1 MNAVSVYNVSKTLKD
16 EALFSNVSFGLDIG
30 ERIGLVGRNGAGKS
44 TFLKIIAGI
53 LEPDSG
59 EVTIN
64 NSCRVAYLEQDVH
77 FPEGCTLEQFVL
89 LGDDPHV
96 KLLREFQEGNHDV
109 FDKIESLGLWSVQD
123 RYRSYLGELN
133 VQEPMDKMMAQLSG
147 GTQKKAAI
155 ARIMAIEPNILLLD
169 EPTNHLDIPAIEWL
183 ETKLGSTSSG
193 YGAGG
198 FTVVLVTHDRYFLDR
213 ICTRTM
219 EIDGHKAYFYDGGY
233 TQFTE
238 HKAERLNAMQKEQ
251 DRLATILRRE
261 VEWLHR
267 GPKART
273 GKDSGRKQRIEE
285 MRSQQ
290 TRKEEDQRE
299 FSSMTRR
306 MGKKIL
312 ELKDASAMRGGRTI
326 VKDLSIEFTKG
337 MRIGVIGANGSGKS
351 TLLDLITGRIA
362 PSEGEVDT
370 GLNTAFGYYDQ
381 KASALPLGSTMLEYI
396 EEIGQNITLSD
407 GYSVTPARFLELF
420 GFPSSFHRLPIGVL
434 SGGEKRRLYLIAT
447 IVRNP
452 NFLVLDEPT
461 NDLDIDTLCRLE
473 QYILDFQGCVVCVSH
488 DRAFLDK
495 VCNELIVMPNAIR
508 FEGGYSDYR
517 RYEDEKEEEKKADQR
532 NQRNN
537 GPKSAAPQKKQDNSP
552 KTGTNT
558 EAPNPNKAKR
568 KLTFKEQRELE
579 GLPALIEELEERKT
593 QLEEFFSSGKLD
605 TTGESTKEYESTLQ
619 QLETLYARWEELE
632 SLSNAH

>member
-16 EALFSNVSFGLDIG
+16 EALFNNVSFGLDVG
-30 ERIGLVGRNGAGKS
+30 ERIGLVGKNGAGKS
-44 TFLKIIAGI
+44 TFLKIVAGLI
-53 LEPDSG
+53 EPDSG

-77 FPEGCTLEQFVL
+77 FPEGCTLEKFVL
-89 LGDDPHV
+89 LGDDPHA
-96 KLLREFQEGNHDV
+96 KLLREFDEGNHDV

-123 RYRSYLGELN
+123 KYRSYLSELD
-133 VQEPMDKMMAQLSG
+133 VHEPMDKMMSQLSG

-155 ARIMAIEPNILLLD
+155 ARILAIEPNILLLD

-183 ETKLGSTSSG
+183 EGKLSSSSSG
-193 YGAGG
+193 YGTGG
-198 FTVVLVTHDRYFLDR
+198 FTVILVTHDRYFLDR

-219 EIDGHKAYFYDGGY
+219 EIDGRKAYFYDGGY

-273 GKDSGRKQRIEE
+273 GKDSGRTQRIEE

-290 TRKEEDQRE
+290 TRKEEETRD
-299 FSSMTRR
+299 FSSMVRR

-312 ELKDASAMRGGRTI
+312 ELKKASAIRGGRTI
-326 VKDLSIEFTKG
+326 VEDLSIEFTKG
-337 MRIGVIGANGSGKS
+337 MRIGVIGPNGSGKS

-362 PSEGEVDT
+362 PSSGEVDT
-370 GLNTAFGYYDQ
+370 GLNTIFGYYDQ
-381 KASALPLGSTMLEYI
+381 KASTLPLGNTMLEYI
-396 EEIGQNITLSD
+396 EEIGQNITLAD

-420 GFPSSFHRLPIGVL
+420 GFPSSFHRLPIGIL
-434 SGGEKRRLYLIAT
+434 SGGEKRRLYLLAT

-488 DRAFLDK
+488 DRAFLDRT
-495 VCNELIVMPNAIR
+495 CNELIVMPQAVR
-508 FEGGYSDYR
+508 FEGDYSDYR
-517 RYEDEKEEEKKADQR
+517 RYEDEKQQERKQSQK
-532 NQRNN
+532 NTGMKNN
-537 GPKSAAPQKKQDNSP
+537 GSNPAQQQKKQDNNLGQGNGIQVKP
-552 KTGTNT
+552 
-558 EAPNPNKAKR
+558 KR

-579 GLPALIEELEERKT
+579 GLPSSIEAMEGRKT
-593 QLEEFFSSGKLD
+593 QLEDFFSSGKLD
-605 TTGESTKEYESTLQ
+605 ATGETTKEYEATLQ
-619 QLETLYARWEELE
+619 QLETMYARWEELE
-632 SLSNAH
+632 GLV

>member
-30 ERIGLVGRNGAGKS
+30 ERLGLVGRNGAGKS
-44 TFLKIIAGI
+44 TFLRILAGI
-53 LEPDSG
+53 IEPDSG

-64 NSCRVAYLEQDVH
+64 GSCRVAYLEQDVR
-77 FPEGCTLEQFVL
+77 FPEDCTLGQFVL

-96 KLLREFQEGNHDV
+96 RLLREFQDGNHDV
-109 FDKIESLGLWSVQD
+109 FDRIETLGLWNLED

-133 VQEPMDKMMAQLSG
+133 VTEPMDKPMSQLSG

-183 ETKLGSTSSG
+183 ENKLGTASSNNG
-193 YGAGG
+193 TGG

-219 EIDGHKAYFYDGGY
+219 EIDGRKAYFYDGGY
-233 TQFTE
+233 TNFTE
-238 HKAERLNAMQKEQ
+238 RKAERLNAMQKEQ

-290 TRKEEDQRE
+290 TQKEESQRE
-299 FSSMTRR
+299 FSSAVRR

-312 ELKDASAMRGGRTI
+312 ELKDASAVRGSATI
-326 VKDLSIEFTKG
+326 VDGLSIEFTKG
-337 MRIGVIGANGSGKS
+337 MRIGVIGPNGSGKS
-351 TLLDLITGRIA
+351 TLLDLMTGHIA
-362 PSEGEVDT
+362 PSEGIVDT
-370 GLNTAFGYYDQ
+370 GLNTVFGYYDQ
-381 KASALPLGSTMLEYI
+381 KSARLPLEDTMLEYI
-396 EEIGQNITLSD
+396 EEIGQSIKLAD
-407 GYSVTPARFLELF
+407 GYVVTPARFLELF
-420 GFPSSFHRLPIGVL
+420 GFPSSFHRIPIGML
-434 SGGEKRRLYLIAT
+434 SGGERRRLYLLAT

-488 DRAFLDK
+488 DRAFLDRT
-495 VCNELIVMPNAIR
+495 CTELIVMPNARR
-508 FEGGYSDYR
+508 FEGNYSDYR
-517 RYEDEKEEEKKADQR
+517 RSEDARRQNERNANDSLKASNAMR
-532 NQRNN
+532 NGGDGRTSGGRNEI
-537 GPKSAAPQKKQDNSP
+537 GLQKPTRRRLS
-552 KTGTNT
+552 
-558 EAPNPNKAKR
+558 
-568 KLTFKEQRELE
+568 FKEQRELE
-579 GLPALIEELEERKT
+579 GLPASIEALEERKA
-593 QLEEFFSSGKLD
+593 QLEDFFSSGKPDL
-605 TTGESTKEYESTLQ
+605 TGESTKEYSAVLE
-619 QLETLYARWEELE
+619 QLEGLYARWEELE
-632 SLSNAH
+632 NLA

>member
-30 ERIGLVGRNGAGKS
+30 ERLGLVGRNGAGKS
-44 TFLKIIAGI
+44 TFLRILAGI
-53 LEPDSG
+53 IEPDSG

-64 NSCRVAYLEQDVH
+64 GSCRVAYLEQDVR
-77 FPEGCTLEQFVL
+77 FPEDCTLGQFVL

-96 KLLREFQEGNHDV
+96 RLLREFQDGNHDV
-109 FDKIESLGLWSVQD
+109 FDRIETLGLWNLED

-133 VQEPMDKMMAQLSG
+133 VTEPMDKPMSQLSG

-183 ETKLGSTSSG
+183 ENKLGTASSNNST
-193 YGAGG
+193 GG

-219 EIDGHKAYFYDGGY
+219 EIDGRKAYIYDGGY
-233 TQFTE
+233 TNFTE
-238 HKAERLNAMQKEQ
+238 RKAERLNAIQKEQ

-290 TRKEEDQRE
+290 TQKEESQRE
-299 FSSMTRR
+299 FSSAVRR

-312 ELKDASAMRGGRTI
+312 ELKDASAVRGSATI
-326 VKDLSIEFTKG
+326 VDGLSIEFTKG
-337 MRIGVIGANGSGKS
+337 MRIGVIGPNGSGKS
-351 TLLDLITGRIA
+351 TLLDLMTGHIA
-362 PSEGEVDT
+362 PSEGIVDT
-370 GLNTAFGYYDQ
+370 GLNTVFGYYDQ
-381 KASALPLGSTMLEYI
+381 KSARLPLEDTMLEYI
-396 EEIGQNITLSD
+396 EEIGQSIKLAD
-407 GYSVTPARFLELF
+407 GYVVTPARFLELF
-420 GFPSSFHRLPIGVL
+420 GFPSSFHRIPIGML
-434 SGGEKRRLYLIAT
+434 SGGERRRLYLLAT

-488 DRAFLDK
+488 DRAFLDRT
-495 VCNELIVMPNAIR
+495 CTELIVMPNARR
-508 FEGGYSDYR
+508 FEGNYSDYR
-517 RYEDEKEEEKKADQR
+517 RSEDARRQNERNANDSLKASNAMR
-532 NQRNN
+532 NGGDGRTSGGRNEI
-537 GPKSAAPQKKQDNSP
+537 GLQKPTRRRLS
-552 KTGTNT
+552 
-558 EAPNPNKAKR
+558 
-568 KLTFKEQRELE
+568 FKEQRELE
-579 GLPALIEELEERKT
+579 GLPASIEALEERKA
-593 QLEEFFSSGKLD
+593 QLEDFFSSGKPDL
-605 TTGESTKEYESTLQ
+605 TGESTKEYSAVLE
-619 QLETLYARWEELE
+619 QLEGLYARWEELE
-632 SLSNAH
+632 SLA